1 MLAQMIFLQRK
12 KKWSLLTNIGREVE
26 RFSKQIAAQGRKNCA
41 SFEPDSIA
49 CETCTLTVL

>member
-1 MLAQMIFLQRK
+1 MLAQIIFLQRK

-26 RFSKQIAAQGRKNCA
+26 RFSKQIAAQGRKNRA